1 MKVQLFLAF
10 FISLLHGFIPSHW
23 LPLASLAHKM
33 KWNKISIFRYASL
46 AAWAHSIGTILI
58 GLIIYSLTNGILTKI
73 SGNSNISHSLL
84 NFEFEKIGGV
94 ILILLGIW
102 FLYRHYK
109 HHHFHLD
116 PVNSGK
122 HKWIFGAILLSMFL
136 SPCMEIIG
144 YFFTLAPAGFPS
156 IILLIVVYSLST
168 WISILSGVFIGYM
181 GMKKLDAHKWEHN
194 SGIITSAVII
204 VSGILLYFGIL
215 DIGLDSM
222 VVPK

>member
-1 MKVQLFLAF
+1 MRAQLFLAF

-33 KWNKISIFRYASL
+33 KWSKFTTYRYASM

-58 GLIIYSLTNGILTKI
+58 GLVIYFVTNGFLMKFK
-73 SGNSNISHSLL
+73 NSTNTNNDFLL
-84 NFEFEKIGGV
+84 NLPFEKIGGI

-116 PVNSGK
+116 PVTSGT
-122 HKWIFGAILLSMFL
+122 HKWVFGAILLSMFL
-136 SPCMEIIG
+136 SPCMEIVG
-144 YFFTLAPAGFPS
+144 YFFTLAPSGFPT
-156 IILLIVVYSLST
+156 IISLILVYAIST
-168 WISILSGVFIGYM
+168 WISILTGVFIGYN

-204 VSGILLYFGIL
+204 LSGIMLLF
-215 DIGLDSM
+215 
-222 VVPK
+222 

>member
-1 MKVQLFLAF
+1 MRAQLFLAF

-33 KWNKISIFRYASL
+33 KWSKFTTYRYASM

-58 GLIIYSLTNGILTKI
+58 GLIIYFVTNGFLTKFK
-73 SGNSNISHSLL
+73 NTANANNDFLL
-84 NFEFEKIGGV
+84 NLPFEKIGGI

-116 PVNSGK
+116 PVTSGT
-122 HKWIFGAILLSMFL
+122 HKWVFGAILLSMFL
-136 SPCMEIIG
+136 SPCMEIVG
-144 YFFTLAPAGFPS
+144 YFFTLAPSGFPT
-156 IILLIVVYSLST
+156 IISLILVYAIST
-168 WISILSGVFIGYM
+168 WISILTGVFIGYN

-204 VSGILLYFGIL
+204 LSGIMLLF
-215 DIGLDSM
+215 
-222 VVPK
+222 